1 MMGWRG
7 KLAGGSGGCD
17 ITVGIAGDASR
28 SALLPD
34 RRKTMAVMD
43 ERRILEVGD
52 GVLSGA
58 AEGQK
63 ERARLGL
70 DEIDRE
76 DQGVIV
82 RITSPVVT
90 SSFIRGFVGP
100 SVRSLGF
107 DEFVKKYEF
116 HSTSSVNH
124 NILANAQYA
133 ADLEE

>member
-1 MMGWRG
+1 M
-7 KLAGGSGGCD
+7 
-17 ITVGIAGDASR
+17 T
-28 SALLPD
+28 
-34 RRKTMAVMD
+34 D
-43 ERRILEVGD
+43 ERPVLELGD
-52 GVLSGA
+52 GILSS
-58 AEGQK
+58 AEQGQL

-70 DEIDRE
+70 DDVDRT

-82 RITSPVVT
+82 KITSPVVT

-116 HSTSSVNH
+116 QSTSNVSH

-133 ADLEE
+133 ADLTE

>member
-1 MMGWRG
+1 
-7 KLAGGSGGCD
+7 
-17 ITVGIAGDASR
+17 
-28 SALLPD
+28 
-34 RRKTMAVMD
+34 MD
-43 ERRILEVGD
+43 ERRVLELADGILSD
-52 GVLSGA
+52 ASQ
-58 AEGQK
+58 GQK
-63 ERARLGL
+63 ERVRLGL

-107 DEFVKKYEF
+107 DEFIKKYEF
-116 HSTSSVNH
+116 QSTPSVNH